1 VLLRARRPVPRL
13 IKGSPSRGFAGAG
26 DPDAIRT
33 DLGCRPPRVS
43 ETLVKWC
50 CVHHAAP
57 CANGVRTAVGRAC
70 SASGHSVQKGGI
82 APAIPAAIAASAS
95 SSATRTWRRSGR
107 PDRTALGTSH
117 LTTDRARFLGF
128 GLSQRAGT
136 DAAKCPVSL
145 WLCRD
150 AGRSLP
156 INKICPERSAG
167 RERRQGAPTRLA
179 PVRTKRRASS
189 AVKRR

>member
-1 VLLRARRPVPRL
+1 MPAPKGERNPGEVVLRAPRGAMREWCPHCGRKGLLCLGALGAKRRDR
-13 IKGSPSRGFAGAG
+13 AGY
-26 DPDAIRT
+26 T
-33 DLGCRPPRVS
+33 
-43 ETLVKWC
+43 W
-50 CVHHAAP
+50 
-57 CANGVRTAVGRAC
+57 
-70 SASGHSVQKGGI
+70 
-82 APAIPAAIAASAS
+82 AIAASAS

-107 PDRTALGTSH
+107 PDRTASGTSH

-189 AVKRR
+189 AVKEPLSKAVSTRPRDDL